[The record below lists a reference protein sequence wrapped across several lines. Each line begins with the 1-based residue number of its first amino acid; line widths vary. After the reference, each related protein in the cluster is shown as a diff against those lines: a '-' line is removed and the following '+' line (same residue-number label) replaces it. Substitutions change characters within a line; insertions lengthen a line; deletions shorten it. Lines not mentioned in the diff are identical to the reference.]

1 MKIAI
6 LHYYQGS
13 VDRGAETFIYHLAKR
28 LAKKSDLIVF
38 QGGEVKPD
46 LPFKAIQKHPDQG
59 NYPDDDLPVAHI
71 LKRLFLDSRKRAEF
85 IFTLKCL
92 PELIRFRPDIII
104 PLNSG
109 WQALIIS
116 ILSRFLNATTVIP
129 GQSGP
134 GWNDRW
140 NLWVKPHIFIAL
152 TDRQKKWA
160 EETSLWKEVE
170 IVKIPNGVDLDQFN
184 PAGKKKKLALQKP
197 IILLVGATIPS
208 KRVEQGIAAVA
219 KLDKGSLLL
228 LGTGPGDKRVDK
240 LGYKLL
246 GKDRFLH
253 LSVSHHDMP
262 LYYRSSDLFTLC
274 SASSEAFG
282 IVYLEALASG
292 LPCVATDDASRR
304 EIVGSSGIF
313 AKNPDDEKEYSQAI
327 SQALKKKWG
336 QAPLKQAQKFSW
348 DKISGKYLSLF
359 KVYSQRL

>member
-13 VDRGAETFIYHLAKR
+13 VDRGAETFVHHLAKK
-28 LAKKSDLIVF
+28 LSKKSELIVF
-38 QGGEVKPD
+38 QGGEVKSD

-85 IFTLKCL
+85 TFTLKCL
-92 PELIRFRPDIII
+92 SDLIHFRPDIII

-109 WQALIIS
+109 WQALMVS
-116 ILSRFLNATTVIP
+116 ILSRFLGTKVVIP

-140 NLWVKPHIFIAL
+140 NLWVKPHVFVSL
-152 TDRQKKWA
+152 TNRQKKWA
-160 EETSLWKEVE
+160 EETSLWKSVN
-170 IVKIPNGVDLDQFN
+170 IVKIPNGVDLHQFN

-208 KRVEQGIAAVA
+208 KRVEQGIAAVS
-219 KLDKGSLLL
+219 KLDQGSLLL

-253 LSVSHHDMP
+253 LSVSHQDMP
-262 LYYRSSDLFTLC
+262 LYYRSADLFTLC

-304 EIVGSSGIF
+304 EIVGEAGVF
-313 AKNPDDEKEYSQAI
+313 VKKPDNEKEYSQVI

-336 QAPLKQAQKFSW
+336 QASLKQAQKFSW
-348 DKISGKYLSLF
+348 DKVSGKYLSLF
-359 KVYSQRL
+359 KTLS

>member
-13 VDRGAETFIYHLAKR
+13 VDRGAETFVHHLAKR
-28 LAKKSDLIVF
+28 LAKKSELIVF
-38 QGGEVKPD
+38 QGGKVKPD
-46 LPFKAIQKHPDQG
+46 LPFKAVQKHPDQG
-59 NYPDDDLPVAHI
+59 KYPDDDLPVTHL

-85 IFTLKCL
+85 VFTLKCL
-92 PELIRFRPDIII
+92 PELIRFRPDIVI

-109 WQALIIS
+109 WQALIVS
-116 ILSRFLNATTVIP
+116 ILSRFLDASTVIP
-129 GQSGP
+129 GESGP

-140 NLWVKPHIFIAL
+140 NLWVKPHVFVSL

-160 EETSLWKEVE
+160 EKASLCKEVE
-170 IVKIPNGVDLDQFN
+170 IVKIPNGVDLDQFSS
-184 PAGKKKKLALQKP
+184 AGKKKKLALQKP

-219 KLDKGSLLL
+219 KLKQGSLLL

-253 LSVSHHDMP
+253 LSVSHQDMP

-304 EIVGSSGIF
+304 EIVGSAGIF
-313 AKNPDDEKEYSQAI
+313 VKNPDDEKEYSQAI

-336 QAPLKQAQKFSW
+336 QTPFKQAQKFNW
-348 DKISGKYLSLF
+348 DKVSKKYLSLF
-359 KVYSQRL
+359 ETLL

>member
-13 VDRGAETFIYHLAKR
+13 VDRGAETFVHHLAKR

-38 QGGEVKPD
+38 QGGEVKPN
-46 LPFKAIQKHPDQG
+46 LPFKAVQKHPDQG
-59 NYPDDDLPVAHI
+59 KYPDDDLPVIHI
-71 LKRLFLDSRKRAEF
+71 LKRLFLDSRKRAELL
-85 IFTLKCL
+85 FTLKSL
-92 PELIRFRPDIII
+92 PDLIKFRPHIII

-116 ILSRFLNATTVIP
+116 FLSRLIKAKTVIP
-129 GQSGP
+129 GESGP

-140 NLWVKPHIFIAL
+140 NLWVKPHVFVAL

-160 EETSLWKEVE
+160 KKASICKSVE

-184 PAGKKKKLALQKP
+184 PAGKKKKLSLQKP
-197 IILLVGATIPS
+197 ITILVGATIPS
-208 KRVEQGIAAVA
+208 KRVEQGIAAVS
-219 KLDKGSLLL
+219 KLKQGSLLL

-262 LYYRSSDLFTLC
+262 MYYRSSDIFTLC

-292 LPCVATDDASRR
+292 LPCVVTDDNSRR
-304 EIVGSSGIF
+304 EIVGKGGIF
-313 AKNPDDEKEYSQAI
+313 VKNPDDEKEYSQAI
-327 SQALKKKWG
+327 SQALKKNWG
-336 QAPLKQAQKFSW
+336 QSPLKQAQKFSW
-348 DKISGKYLSLF
+348 DKVSKKYLSLF
-359 KVYSQRL
+359 SDFV

>member
-13 VDRGAETFIYHLAKR
+13 VDRGAETFVYHLAKK
-28 LAKKSDLIVF
+28 LAKNSNLVVF
-38 QGGEVKPD
+38 QGGEVNLK
-46 LPFKAIQKHPDQG
+46 LPFKAVQKHPDQG
-59 NYPDDDLPVAHI
+59 KYPDDDLPVAHI
-71 LKRLFLDSRKRAEF
+71 LKRLFLDSRKQAELA
-85 IFTLKCL
+85 FTFKCL
-92 PELIRFRPDIII
+92 PDLVNFRPDIVI

-116 ILSRFLNATTVIP
+116 LLSRFIGAKTVIP
-129 GQSGP
+129 GESGP

-140 NLWVKPHIFIAL
+140 NLWVKPHVFVSL

-160 EETSLWKEVE
+160 QKASLWKSTQ

-197 IILLVGATIPS
+197 ITLLVGATIPS
-208 KRVEQGIAAVA
+208 KRVEQGIVAVA
-219 KLDKGSLLL
+219 RLDKGSLLL

-246 GKDRFLH
+246 GKERFLH

-262 LYYRSSDLFTLC
+262 AYYRSSDLFTLC

-292 LPCVATDDASRR
+292 LPCVVTDDASRR
-304 EIVGSSGIF
+304 EIVGKSGVF
-313 AKNPDDEKEYSQAI
+313 VKDPDNENEYSQAI
-327 SQALKKKWG
+327 SQALKKNWG
-336 QAPLKQAQKFSW
+336 QLSLKQAQKFSW
-348 DKISGKYLSLF
+348 DKISKKYLLLF
-359 KVYSQRL
+359 KNLI